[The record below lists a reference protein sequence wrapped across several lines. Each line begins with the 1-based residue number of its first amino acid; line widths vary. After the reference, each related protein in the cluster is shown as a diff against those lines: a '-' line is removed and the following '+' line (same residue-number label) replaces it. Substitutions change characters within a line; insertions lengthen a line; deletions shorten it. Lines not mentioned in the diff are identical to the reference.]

1 MTNQKKWHKVADYLE
16 WAGVVIIVAAI
27 LFLCVRD
34 GLQPLA

>member
-1 MTNQKKWHKVADYLE
+1 MGNRKNWHKVADYLE

-27 LFLCVRD
+27 LFLSVRD